1 MVLVAPAS
9 SSSTKC
15 RLNPMYRPM
24 GEWGGV
30 PREHNAEMLPSA
42 TPNVRPVST
51 KPVAA
56 RQKHAEILLLVW
68 RLPCVE
74 MLAIHKTSPAF
85 PPVHKFTP
93 RALKPGR
100 PWNLAIRHRAPP
112 VPLDRVEPEAAAAE
126 EAVVK
131 SAVVGA
137 VLAQA
142 AAAEVE
148 AEPAAVVAEAEPA
161 AAVAEA
167 EPAAA
172 VAEAEPAAVVAE
184 AEPAVVEVGAEP
196 AAVVAEAQ
204 VARAAAVVALA
215 TSNPPTPPA
224 MTASPPNACHP
235 VKPVPVAKLALPY

>member
-161 AAVAEA
+161 
-167 EPAAA
+167 
-172 VAEAEPAAVVAE
+172 
-184 AEPAVVEVGAEP
+184 VVEVGAEP

>member
-1 MVLVAPAS
+1 LVLVAPAS

-161 AAVAEA
+161 
-167 EPAAA
+167 
-172 VAEAEPAAVVAE
+172 
-184 AEPAVVEVGAEP
+184 VVEVGAEP

>member
-1 MVLVAPAS
+1 
-9 SSSTKC
+9 
-15 RLNPMYRPM
+15 M

-161 AAVAEA
+161 
-167 EPAAA
+167 
-172 VAEAEPAAVVAE
+172 
-184 AEPAVVEVGAEP
+184 VVEVGAEP